1 MQSPELVPALLISMV
16 ITIVALLVVIRS
28 WWKQRLL
35 PTLLYSLAIGSFS
48 GMALDLL
55 LDQTYLPFRDWGV
68 VINGQQLWMSN
79 ILLAFFIV
87 GGFLFWFFAI
97 MYSQYDVPPAKLSL
111 TVTFMA
117 GGALIGELVKGDWSL
132 LLPLVIEVL
141 AFGILIVVII
151 LYSYRVLRVTKD
163 PSTRRI
169 VIIYFTGFLL
179 WILAGPLGLV
189 ASNVPGTPSWIGN
202 LWTTPYSIGL
212 LLVSIAVTMNPR
224 MLFISVARPLDYMVL
239 DNQGMLI
246 FSHRFYEYSG
256 SVDPEL
262 VGSAISGVISLMK
275 ELLASGETLQ
285 RVDHGD
291 TKILLE
297 YGADTICLLIVS
309 KETARFRQSLRSALL
324 EFETTYREE
333 IHSDT
338 AMTTSF
344 KSFKS
349 RAEEIFL

>member
-1 MQSPELVPALLISMV
+1 MKKIA
-16 ITIVALLVVIRS
+16 LVVVVRS
-28 WWKQRLL
+28 WWKRRLL
-35 PTLLYSLAIGSFS
+35 PTLLYGLAIGSFS

-55 LDQTYLPFRDWGV
+55 LDQTYLPFRDWGI
-68 VINGQQLWMSN
+68 VINGYQLWMSN

-87 GGFLFWFFAI
+87 GGFLFWFYAI
-97 MYSQYDVPPAKLSL
+97 MFSQYDIPPLKLSL
-111 TVTFMA
+111 VVTFIA
-117 GGALIGELVKGDWSL
+117 GGALIGELVKGTWSET
-132 LLPLVIEVL
+132 LPLVIEVL
-141 AFGILIVVII
+141 AFGILITVII
-151 LYSYRVLRVTKD
+151 LYSYRVLKVTQD

-169 VIIYFTGFLL
+169 VIMYFTGFLL
-179 WILAGPLGLV
+179 WILAGPLALIT
-189 ASNVPGTPSWIGN
+189 SSLPGIPTWIGD

-212 LLVSIAVTMNPR
+212 LLVSIAVARNPR
-224 MLFISVARPLDYMVL
+224 LLFISVARPLDFMVL

-246 FSHRFYEYSG
+246 FNHRFYDYRG
-256 SVDPEL
+256 SLDPEL

-297 YGADTICLLIVS
+297 YGVDTICLLIVS
-309 KETARFRQSLRSALL
+309 KETSRFRQSLRSALL
-324 EFETTYREE
+324 EFEATFREE